1 MTEFLAEAETKID
14 TEEMNDTQNLSE
26 QLNQMKIELS
36 KLEKECASF
45 KVKIEK
51 LEKVCN
57 PNTTKKQIPVDV
69 YKYKNSLLLV
79 STDKTNSTVLIKEEL
94 KAAQGKWSK
103 IQNHNG
109 WMFVGCM
116 KDVSDDDIM
125 NKVSELIDSL
135 NLSSYKVI
143 TKYAGDLTVK
153 TVEAY
158 I

>member
-1 MTEFLAEAETKID
+1 MTEFLTETETKID
-14 TEEMNDTQNLSE
+14 TEVMNDTQNLSE
-26 QLNQMKIELS
+26 QLNKMKIELG
-36 KLEKECASF
+36 KLEKECAAF

-109 WMFVGCM
+109 WMFVGRI

-125 NKVSELIDSL
+125 NKVAELIDSL

-153 TVEAY
+153 TVEA
-158 I
+158 